1 MDSLKQLFSYVIAKL
16 ISVRVLVTLLF
27 VGTYCKVVA
36 VSLKLVET
44 GTMKLETFLGILAG
58 FTPLVILIVEWY
70 FKRDDRVKRDDE
82 TGGTEEDKGKIK

>member
-1 MDSLKQLFSYVIAKL
+1 MNTLKELFNYVISKL

-36 VSLKLVET
+36 TSLELVKT
-44 GTMKLETFLGILAG
+44 GVMKLETFLGILAG

-70 FKRDDRVKRDDE
+70 FKRNDRINKSDNGKE
-82 TGGTEEDKGKIK
+82 NNGGN

>member
-1 MDSLKQLFSYVIAKL
+1 MNTLKELFNYVISKL

-36 VSLKLVET
+36 TSLELVKT
-44 GTMKLETFLGILAG
+44 GVMKLETFLGILAG

-70 FKRDDRVKRDDE
+70 FKREDRSKKDNDN
-82 TGGTEEDKGKIK
+82 DKENK